1 MLLDQAR
8 SDRTG
13 EIIDIR
19 CGHRIV
25 VTEHIAYAENEPLNQ
40 RIAVTKPRQ
49 DFDMCV
55 VAIQDISGD
64 FLQEGTPEV

>member
-1 MLLDQAR
+1 MPR
-8 SDRTG
+8 RT
-13 EIIDIR
+13 R
-19 CGHRIV
+19 
-25 VTEHIAYAENEPLNQ
+25 AYAENESLNQ

-64 FLQEGTPEV
+64 LLQEGTPEV

>member
-8 SDRTG
+8 RDRPG
-13 EIIDIR
+13 EIIDIH
-19 CGHRIV
+19 CGRRIV
-25 VTEHIAYAENEPLNQ
+25 VAQHIAYTENKTLNQ

-64 FLQEGTPEV
+64 LLQEGTPEV